1 MLANFKNIIS
11 VIETNI
17 AITAPTPALMP
28 NTLTIKA
35 NTSSIVSGIVNLDT
49 DILTGSAN
57 FSTPD
62 IALIEKSASK
72 TIETDRACFFRLGK
86 RERIPRP
93 IIAPCN
99 NPIPI
104 TTEKVIKKFCSAR
117 SSIFKVIPIGRKLKM
132 YLGMRV
138 YEINSDLQCPL
149 M

>member
-1 MLANFKNIIS
+1 M
-11 VIETNI
+11 
-17 AITAPTPALMP
+17 
-28 NTLTIKA
+28 
-35 NTSSIVSGIVNLDT
+35 
-49 DILTGSAN
+49 TGSAN
-57 FSTPD
+57 FNTPD

-117 SSIFKVIPIGRKLKM
+117 SSIFKVTPTNRKLKM
-132 YLGMRV
+132 YLGIRV